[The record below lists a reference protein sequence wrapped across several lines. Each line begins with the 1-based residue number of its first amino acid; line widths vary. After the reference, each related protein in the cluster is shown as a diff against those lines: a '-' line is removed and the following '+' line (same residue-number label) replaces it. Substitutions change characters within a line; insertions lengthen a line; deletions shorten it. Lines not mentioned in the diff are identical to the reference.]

1 MELMCE
7 TCGLKMTGDGM
18 IFATLLGYMPQN
30 GHDHD
35 DNCLFQTYS
44 CPNKHYLKVSKRRY
58 CNIEGCNWAGKE
70 ECFCHPGKKF
80 DEWPE

>member
-1 MELMCE
+1 MRQPAGAME
-7 TCGLKMTGDGM
+7 TC
-18 IFATLLGYMPQN
+18 IGYLSPP

-35 DNCLFQTYS
+35 DNCLTKVYS
-44 CPNKHYLKVSKRRY
+44 CPNGHWLKVSKRRR
-58 CNIEGCNWAGKE
+58 CPAVGCDWVGKD